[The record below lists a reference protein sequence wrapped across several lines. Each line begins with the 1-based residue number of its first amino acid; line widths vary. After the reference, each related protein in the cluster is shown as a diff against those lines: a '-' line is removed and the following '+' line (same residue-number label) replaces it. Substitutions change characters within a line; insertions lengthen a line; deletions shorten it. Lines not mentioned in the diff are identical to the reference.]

1 MVDIIFLAIAAA
13 FIIAR
18 LYSIFGT
25 EAEEKKVHIVVKPLN
40 KEAEKHLEEMSEQ
53 QLAEELSQMISGG
66 QKTVVGEQMP
76 NPENMSEQDKLLAKI
91 PAFNKQAFINSANK
105 VFEMVV
111 TAFNAGNMESVK
123 ELISKKI
130 LTAFNQVIDERRE
143 ANISSEVDFIC
154 FDKSEI
160 KDVKLLKNTARIV
173 VEFVSEQVNIL
184 RDAKGQVIEG
194 DENFIQ
200 KIKDVWT
207 FERSLNANS
216 NKWLLVS
223 TKKNA

>member
-1 MVDIIFLAIAAA
+1 MADIIFLVIVAA
-13 FIIAR
+13 FVIAR
-18 LYSIFGT
+18 LYSLFGT
-25 EAEEKKVHIVVKPLN
+25 GSEEKKVQIVLKPVDKETEDQLRAELSEVIN
-40 KEAEKHLEEMSEQ
+40 ARKEAVMEK
-53 QLAEELSQMISGG
+53 
-66 QKTVVGEQMP
+66 MP
-76 NPENMSEQDKLLAKI
+76 DTENMSEQDILLSKI
-91 PAFNKQAFINSANK
+91 PAFNKNAFINGANK

-111 TAFNAGNMESVK
+111 LAFNAGNMESVK

-130 LTAFNQVIDERRE
+130 LTAFNNAIQERRL
-143 ANISSEVDFIC
+143 AKMTSEVDFIC

-160 KDVKLLKNTARIV
+160 KDVKLLKNSARIV
-173 VEFVSEQVNIL
+173 VEFISEQVNIL
-184 RDAKGQVIEG
+184 RDAEGHVIEG

-223 TKKNA
+223 TKKSA

>member
-1 MVDIIFLAIAAA
+1 MADIIFLVIVAA
-13 FIIAR
+13 FVVAR
-18 LYSIFGT
+18 LYSLFGT
-25 EAEEKKVHIVVKPLN
+25 GSEEKKVQIVLKPVDKETEDQLRAELSEVIN
-40 KEAEKHLEEMSEQ
+40 ARKEAVMEK
-53 QLAEELSQMISGG
+53 
-66 QKTVVGEQMP
+66 MP
-76 NPENMSEQDKLLAKI
+76 DMENMSEQDILLSKI
-91 PAFNKQAFINSANK
+91 PAFNKNAFINGANK

-111 TAFNAGNMESVK
+111 LAFNAGNMESVK

-130 LTAFNQVIDERRE
+130 LTAFNNAIQERRS
-143 ANISSEVDFIC
+143 AKMTSEVDFIC

-160 KDVKLLKNTARIV
+160 KDVKLLKNSARIV
-173 VEFVSEQVNIL
+173 VEFISEQVNIL
-184 RDAKGQVIEG
+184 RDAEGHVIEG

-223 TKKNA
+223 TKKSA

>member
-25 EAEEKKVHIVVKPLN
+25 ESEEKKVRIVVKPLN
-40 KEAEKHLEEMSEQ
+40 KEAEKHLEEISDQ
-53 QLAEELSQMISGG
+53 QLAEELSQMINGG
-66 QKTVVGEQMP
+66 QKAVMSQETPDM
-76 NPENMSEQDKLLAKI
+76 ENMSEQDKLLAKI

-130 LTAFNQVIDERRE
+130 LAAFNQVIAERRE
-143 ANISSEVDFIC
+143 AKISSEVDFIC

-160 KDVKLLKNTARIV
+160 KDVKLLKNSARIV

>member
-1 MVDIIFLAIAAA
+1 MADIIFLVIVAV

-18 LYSIFGT
+18 LYSVFGT
-25 EAEEKKVHIVVKPLN
+25 NAEEKKVHIILKPVN

-53 QLAEELSQMISGG
+53 QLAAEISQAINA
-66 QKTVVGEQMP
+66 EQNMVITP
-76 NPENMSEQDKLLAKI
+76 VAENMSEQDKLLASI
-91 PAFNKQAFINSANK
+91 PAFNKQAFINGANK
-105 VFEMVV
+105 VFELVV
-111 TAFNAGNMESVK
+111 LAFNAGNMESVK

-130 LTAFNQVIDERRE
+130 LTAFNKAIDERHE
-143 ANISSEVDFIC
+143 AKLTSEVDFIC

-160 KDVKLLKNTARIV
+160 KDVKLLKSSARIV
-173 VEFVSEQVNIL
+173 VEFISEQVNIL
-184 RDAKGQVIEG
+184 RDAEGRVIEG

-207 FERSLNANS
+207 FERALNAKN

-223 TKKNA
+223 TKKTA